1 MKGRKSPV
9 KAVIFDLDGLLVDSE
24 PVWFK
29 VRTGMFRRFGL
40 VWTDDDQKALMGR
53 NTRSW
58 IDYVEVKLDGKLSRE
73 EIVRETLEGMVR
85 GYRTHEVRI
94 MPGAQ
99 DALDYSSERYAIGLA
114 SGSPLILIEAALKS
128 NDWTDRFAEVLSSD
142 DVPHGKPAPDVYLE
156 VMKRLGVSPAE
167 SVVVEDSGSGI
178 LAGKAAGASVVAVPN
193 VNLMPPKDILNAAD
207 IVIGSLAALP
217 AAMENLITQVSN

>member
-1 MKGRKSPV
+1 MS
-9 KAVIFDLDGLLVDSE
+9 
-24 PVWFK
+24 
-29 VRTGMFRRFGL
+29 
-40 VWTDDDQKALMGR
+40 
-53 NTRSW
+53 
-58 IDYVEVKLDGKLSRE
+58 
-73 EIVRETLEGMVR
+73 TL
-85 GYRTHEVRI
+85 
-94 MPGAQ
+94 
-99 DALDYSSERYAIGLA
+99 
-114 SGSPLILIEAALKS
+114 
-128 NDWTDRFAEVLSSD
+128 
-142 DVPHGKPAPDVYLE
+142 